1 MSYIFR
7 KAKKEEIPVVFEII
21 GKRVKWMDKVHIKQW
36 NTTNYAEVYPLSYFE
51 EKRQNDECFLLEE
64 KETQKIVAV
73 AVLLKEDAR
82 WPNKASALYLHNF
95 ATLIEYKGVGSVFLE
110 FAEKYT
116 KEQGYSY
123 MRLDSDIDNK
133 PLEEY
138 YTIRGYKAVGSCV
151 DGLYK
156 GTLREKKL

>member
-1 MSYIFR
+1 MKYIFR
-7 KAKKEEIPVVFEII
+7 KATKEEIPVMFEII
-21 GKRVKWMDKVHIKQW
+21 GERVKWMDKVGIKQW

-51 EKRQNDECFLLEE
+51 EKRQNDECFVLEE
-64 KETQKIVAV
+64 KGKILAV
-73 AVLLKEDAR
+73 AVLLKQDAR
-82 WPNKASALYLHNF
+82 WKNKASALYLHNF
-95 ATLIEYKGVGSVFLE
+95 ASRIEYKGIGSMFLLL
-110 FAEKYT
+110 AEEYT
-116 KEQGYSY
+116 KNLGYEY

-138 YTIRGYKAVGSCV
+138 YTVRGYKAVGSCV

>member
-1 MSYIFR
+1 MKYIFR
-7 KAKKEEIPVVFEII
+7 KATKEEIPVMFEII
-21 GKRVKWMDKVHIKQW
+21 GERVKWMDKVGIKQW

-51 EKRQNDECFLLEE
+51 EKRQNDECFVLEE
-64 KETQKIVAV
+64 KGKILAV
-73 AVLLKEDAR
+73 AVLLKQDAR
-82 WPNKASALYLHNF
+82 WKNKASALYLHNF
-95 ATLIEYKGVGSVFLE
+95 ASRIEYKGIGSIFLE
-110 FAEKYT
+110 FAEEYT
-116 KEQGYSY
+116 KNLGYEY

-138 YTIRGYKAVGSCV
+138 YTVRGYKAVGSCV

>member
-21 GKRVKWMDKVHIKQW
+21 GKRVKWMDKVGIKQW

-82 WPNKASALYLHNF
+82 WPTKASALYLHNF
-95 ATLIEYKGVGSVFLE
+95 ATLLEYKGVGSIFLE
-110 FAEKYT
+110 KAEEYT
-116 KEQGYSY
+116 KNQGYEY

-151 DGLYK
+151 DGLYQ